1 MKLRIGELAR
11 RTGLTV
17 RTLRHYDEIGL
28 LTPGERTDSEHRLY
42 SEADLRTLQQIQ
54 SLKAIGLPLGQ
65 IRTVLQTPG
74 HDPQRVIGEHIRV
87 LEEEL
92 ERQRALLE
100 RLKRLD
106 VRGAS
111 WPDLLEVIRMSEK
124 VDRMLE
130 TARRVGVEPKFDDE
144 QKRYL
149 EERRVA
155 VGEARI
161 KEVEEAWPRL
171 MDEVLREME
180 AGTSAMDPRVLELA
194 RRWRDLVAEFTGG
207 RQDIGG
213 ALNESY
219 QRNMP
224 PEMQAM
230 WSYIGEAMKVLDVPE
245 A

>member
-65 IRTVLQTPG
+65 IRAVLQTPG
-74 HDPQRVIGEHIRV
+74 HDPQRVIEEHIRV
-87 LEEEL
+87 LEEGL

-100 RLKRLD
+100 RLRRLD
-106 VRGAS
+106 VCGAS

-130 TARRVGVEPKFDDE
+130 TARRVGEEPKFDDE
-144 QKRYL
+144 QKEYL
-149 EERRVA
+149 EQRRQE

-161 KEVEEAWPRL
+161 KEVEGEWPRL
-171 MDEVLREME
+171 MAEVLREME
-180 AGTSAMDPRVLELA
+180 AGTPATDPRVLELA
-194 RRWRDLVAEFTGG
+194 RRWQGLVAEFTGG

-219 QRNMP
+219 QRNMT

-230 WSYIGEAMKVLDVPE
+230 WSYIGEAMKALDGSRS
-245 A
+245 